1 MQVQDLGE
9 VEEWIDV
16 HVDRVGALELE
27 HDRPWSTVFS
37 VPLVDGVAWF
47 KACGPVQAFEPRLS
61 AELFARCPDLVA
73 EVLAHDEER
82 AWLLFADAGAPI
94 GEHANLPEALLVALP
109 PYAELQLGEIAYAHE
124 HLAHHVPDL
133 RMETL
138 PSRFEQSLQS
148 DLPLDGD
155 EIDRLRAF
163 APRLAELCAE
173 LAAYGVADTVQ
184 HDDLHFANLYE
195 QDGRLRVLDWGD
207 TSISHPFASLYTPY
221 RFLENVTKLPP
232 GDPWFARLRDAY
244 LEPWGEGHED
254 AFALALRVGAF
265 AHATAWTRQR
275 DHLPEE
281 ERLEFDRY
289 FPEVLRRA
297 VARTVE

>member
-1 MQVQDLGE
+1 MC
-9 VEEWIDV
+9 
-16 HVDRVGALELE
+16 RVL
-27 HDRPWSTVFS
+27 
-37 VPLVDGVAWF
+37 LVDDEEAIRRLMSSVLEMAN
-47 KACGPVQAFEPRLS
+47 FEVTTAGS
-61 AELFARCPDLVA
+61 AREGIQKLGTEPFDLV
-73 EVLAHDEER
+73 LT
-82 AWLLFADAGAPI
+82 
-94 GEHANLPEALLVALP
+94 
-109 PYAELQLGEIAYAHE
+109 
-124 HLAHHVPDL
+124 DL

-138 PSRFEQSLQS
+138 PSRFEESLQS
-148 DLPLDGD
+148 DLPLAAD

-173 LAAYGVADTVQ
+173 LDAYGVAETVQ

-195 QDGRLRVLDWGD
+195 KDGRLRVLDWGD

-254 AFALALRVGAF
+254 AFALALRVAAF

-281 ERLEFDRY
+281 EVPEFDRY

-297 VARTVE
+297 LARTVE